1 MGDEVISWDSHWHHW
16 WMTEKQNAG
25 KNSGYAW
32 LQQDDKDNCP
42 GSGNVTVRRGGS
54 DEVVDNASVI
64 PSSQCKYFGKFFKKR
79 QNVSHTFGG

>member
-1 MGDEVISWDSHWHHW
+1 
-16 WMTEKQNAG
+16 MTEKQNAG

-42 GSGNVTVRRGGS
+42 GSGNVIVRRGGS
-54 DEVVDNASVI
+54 DDVVDNASVI

-79 QNVSHTFGG
+79 QNVSHTFRG